1 MDRKEDKKPISNI
14 KEEYVKIP
22 KVYLDIL
29 KEQNE
34 RLIKEFNE
42 ELKNHENEVKRFEKI
57 ITKFIIMNAFTF
69 QIILWIDITEY
80 DKMKRELIHIT
91 DNNKHRLMSDS
102 GFWHGST
109 NENSRDK
116 MKKILSMAVLNELT
130 ERQRICIVDYYLNGK
145 KEKEI
150 AKELGV
156 NSSTVSRHIMKAR
169 DKLRHI
175 ASYYVN

>member
-57 ITKFIIMNAFTF
+57 ITKFIIMNGII
-69 QIILWIDITEY
+69 IILWFIS
-80 DKMKRELIHIT
+80 
-91 DNNKHRLMSDS
+91 N
-102 GFWHGST
+102 W
-109 NENSRDK
+109 
-116 MKKILSMAVLNELT
+116 
-130 ERQRICIVDYYLNGK
+130 
-145 KEKEI
+145 I
-150 AKELGV
+150 A
-156 NSSTVSRHIMKAR
+156 TIFFR
-169 DKLRHI
+169 
-175 ASYYVN
+175 